1 MDDDE
6 DAGIKIVACGDGA
19 IGKTSLLLSYRSGEF
34 PQEHVPTIFE
44 NTTINRTLDINGEQC
59 ELSLDLWDTAGQ
71 EQFDRLRIL
80 AYKNVDVFLLCFSVV
95 SIPSFSNLETKWIP
109 EIKHHA
115 PDALIILVG
124 TKSDL
129 KDQAT
134 DIVSDDRIKGYQTKC
149 GAVAYVETSALTRY
163 NVDLCFETAIR
174 KFLEIGQTEKKSSGC
189 SCVLL

>member
-6 DAGIKIVACGDGA
+6 DTGIKIVTVGDGA
-19 IGKTSLLLSYRSGEF
+19 IGKTCLLVSYRSNEF
-34 PQEHVPTIFE
+34 PTQHVPTIFE
-44 NTTINRTLDINGEQC
+44 NETIIREIDINGTQC

-80 AYKNVDVFLLCFSVV
+80 AYKNVHVFLLCFSTV
-95 SIPSFSNLETKWIP
+95 SKTSFSNLEAKWIP

-115 PDALIILVG
+115 PDALIVLVG

-129 KDQAT
+129 KDDSDEVVPDEEIQAY
-134 DIVSDDRIKGYQTKC
+134 KKKC
-149 GAVAYVETSALTRY
+149 GAVEYIETSALNRT

-174 KFLEIGQTEKKSSGC
+174 KFLELGQTEKKSSGC
-189 SCVLL
+189 SCILL